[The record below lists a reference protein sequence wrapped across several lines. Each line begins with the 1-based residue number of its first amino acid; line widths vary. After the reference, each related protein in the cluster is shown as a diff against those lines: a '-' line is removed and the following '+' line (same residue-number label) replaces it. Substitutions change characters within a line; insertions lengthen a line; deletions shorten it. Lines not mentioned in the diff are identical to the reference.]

1 MTDKLEQWLQRYLES
16 RPGSSG
22 TEGGGEDYPSAP
34 ELYRYLND
42 ELQGTSLERMLDFL
56 KGNPEGQR
64 LVLRARELMQN
75 DGEWEKE
82 TVSPETV
89 SGAKSL
95 MGVSG
100 RSLACPHC
108 GKRVTPFKKPLKEQR
123 AVAALFG
130 ALALASFG
138 LSFVFRHYF
147 MQFLAVTV
155 LAGIKAI
162 VEMRAVKT
170 QILIYKAL
178 SDTPEGREHRLHEH
192 SSRL

>member
-16 RPGSSG
+16 RPGSFRAA
-22 TEGGGEDYPSAP
+22 GGEDYPSAL

-64 LVLRARELMQN
+64 LVLRARELMQDN
-75 DGEWEKE
+75 SGWEKE
-82 TVSPETV
+82 NVPTALL
-89 SGAKSL
+89 GQAKSL
-95 MGVSG
+95 TGASG
-100 RSLACPHC
+100 RSLVCPHC
-108 GKRVTPFKKPLKEQR
+108 GKRVTPFKKPLKEQT
-123 AVAALFG
+123 AVAACFG
-130 ALALASFG
+130 ALALGSLG
-138 LSFVFRHYF
+138 LSFIFHHIY
-147 MQFLAVTV
+147 MQFLAVSV

-162 VEMRAVKT
+162 VEMRVAKT

-178 SDTPEGREHRLHEH
+178 SDGSGDREHRLHEH